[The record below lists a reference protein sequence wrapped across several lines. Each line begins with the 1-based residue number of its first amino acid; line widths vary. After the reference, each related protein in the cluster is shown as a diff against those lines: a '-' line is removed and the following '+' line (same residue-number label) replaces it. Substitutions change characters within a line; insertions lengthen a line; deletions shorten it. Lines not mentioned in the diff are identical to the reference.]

1 MDTSEEQSMAPSIK
15 RANKRLKV
23 GRACYT
29 CRAKKI
35 KVTKESDMD
44 FFHLNFFLAPIPSI
58 QLILIIFFQ
67 LKFLV

>member
-1 MDTSEEQSMAPSIK
+1 MNSEKKQAIEK

-35 KVTKESDMD
+35 KVNNQIA
-44 FFHLNFFLAPIPSI
+44 LSI
-58 QLILIIFFQ
+58 
-67 LKFLV
+67 VS

>member
-1 MDTSEEQSMAPSIK
+1 MDLSEQEQKLIQQEIPPTK

-35 KVTKESDMD
+35 KVNIT
-44 FFHLNFFLAPIPSI
+44 
-58 QLILIIFFQ
+58 
-67 LKFLV
+67 